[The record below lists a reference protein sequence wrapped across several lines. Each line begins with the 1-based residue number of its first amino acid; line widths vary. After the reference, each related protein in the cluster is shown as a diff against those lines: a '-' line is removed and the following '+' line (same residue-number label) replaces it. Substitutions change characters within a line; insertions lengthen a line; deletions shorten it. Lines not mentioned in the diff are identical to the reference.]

1 MFKIQTLNRIAD
13 VIHEVLPQE
22 RYIVGSEMDQPDAL
36 LVRSASLHSMEFA
49 PNLIAIAR
57 AGAGVNNIPIDRCSQ
72 SGIAVFNTPGANA
85 NAVKEMVICALFLA
99 SRNVIQSIE
108 WTRTLKGKG
117 SEVPK
122 LVEKGKGQFVGPEIK
137 GKKLGVIGLG
147 AIGVLVANA
156 AAALGME
163 VMGYDKYLSVESAWS
178 LSRAV
183 HRATEE
189 QVFAECDYITFHTPL
204 TDETRGRINKDLIA
218 SMKRGATILNFS
230 RAELAVTEDVIAALE
245 SGQLAHYVVDFP
257 TDDMIG
263 IPNAICLPHL
273 ASGTPESEENCASM
287 AAAQLADY
295 IENGNIK
302 NSVNLPDCSMAR
314 SGVDRIAVIHHNV
327 PNTISRITSSLADA
341 SINIANMISNSK
353 KEYSYTLMDIDE
365 KVDETLREKIER
377 MDGIIRVRLIR

>member
-1 MFKIQTLNRIAD
+1 LFKIQTLNRIAD
-13 VIHEVLPQE
+13 VIYEVLSQD
-22 RYIVGSEMDQPDAL
+22 RYIIGSDMDNPDAL
-36 LVRSASLHSMEFA
+36 IVRSASLHSMEF
-49 PNLIAIAR
+49 PQNLIAIAR

-72 SGIAVFNTPGANA
+72 AGIAVFNTPGANA
-85 NAVKEMVICALFLA
+85 NAVKEMVICALILA

-156 AAALGME
+156 ASSLGMK
-163 VMGYDKYLSVESAWS
+163 VMGYDKYMSVESAWQ

-183 HRATEE
+183 RRATED
-189 QVFAECDYITFHTPL
+189 QVIRECDYITFHTPL

-230 RAELAVTEDVIAALE
+230 RAELAVTEDVIEALE
-245 SGQLAHYVVDFP
+245 SGQLSHYVVDFP

-263 IPNAICLPHL
+263 VPNAICLPHL

-287 AAAQLADY
+287 AAEQLADY

-302 NSVNLPDCSMAR
+302 NSVNLPDCNMPR
-314 SGVDRIAVIHHNV
+314 SGVERIAVIHRNV
-327 PNTISRITSSLADA
+327 PNTISRITASLADR

-365 KVDETLREKIER
+365 SVDESLIEKIEQ